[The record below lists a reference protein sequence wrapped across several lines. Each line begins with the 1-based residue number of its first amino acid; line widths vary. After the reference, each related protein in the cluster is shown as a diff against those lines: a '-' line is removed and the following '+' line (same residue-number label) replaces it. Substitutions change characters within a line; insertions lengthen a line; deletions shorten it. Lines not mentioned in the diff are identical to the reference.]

1 MVTSMEAQRISTV
14 FTRFSLA
21 LAVVAFGAFAAACKS
36 APVKISI
43 AGLPAD
49 VPITDAIKWQ
59 EARIL
64 LKDAE
69 KQYIRKD
76 FYAALAIID
85 KSLAAHDSFNGH
97 YMRGMVMSEIGR
109 PEEAM
114 KELLRAE
121 NIRPTDEQLLLTLA
135 ILYTASGDVKKAVE
149 RYSRLSEAHPKEP
162 LYPYKAGTTYKLL
175 RDYDQA
181 MEWLK
186 KAVVPGFKHLDQ
198 VYLQM
203 GDISLELKKY
213 DEADGYFAKA
223 VEANPALKDARSG
236 SGASKMAKMLDQANR
251 SFKDGKLDE
260 ALNHVT
266 EAEKAS
272 PESPTPYLLRGTM
285 LLASGRAGDAIAPLK
300 KAVELGPDNPEA
312 YSMLGSAEQKR
323 KNYTAALE
331 ALREGLKRAP
341 DNVELHNKTGMV
353 LKDREELRKAID
365 SFHRAIEL
373 QPNYVPARLNLAFA
387 YLDDHRY
394 VDARREFGVLAQ
406 IDPKNEELKKG
417 LDLVSV
423 LEILDR
429 GDRHLTANRLDAAVG
444 EYQKAVDLSPKN
456 PAVYTSMARAE
467 IIRKNYGA
475 AEKNF
480 KKALGLDEN
489 NLQALQGLAR
499 VYALAGKKK
508 DENNII
514 DRLNKLS
521 GSDVTVGLVLGRIKE
536 DQGNLEQAEKHYL
549 GLLKSHPDNDAV
561 KRRLASVYMKRGL
574 QESQK
579 NLYKPALTFLEKAKK
594 ESPDLPGLEEA
605 IKTTRE
611 NLDQGDLVNALKK
624 AEDHYSYGRYAEAL
638 PIFEKVY
645 DKLRRPLILVKIA
658 ECRFALGQEERALF
672 MLKVSEASS
681 GDIEV
686 SEAIYTYLLKKGD
699 VVRAEAGFREIVQR
713 HEDAY
718 FSHYKLG
725 VIEISR
731 GKWKEAVQ
739 ALDHA
744 LIYRPDFFPARI
756 ARGVAMYKAGDRD
769 RARGEFEE
777 AGRLEEDSP
786 LARYNV
792 AMILYNDNLL
802 DKAEAIFKEVAQKHG
817 AFPDA
822 RYRLSFIYFTRGELE
837 KAEEE
842 IQACLKLEAAARF
855 YYALSRIQEKRF
867 ETTKSP
873 ADREKLRQSYREI
886 IVRFPNAEEAE
897 ESRRRLLTLAPDS
910 RVFVPYPKEVA
921 PTTTPVAWNSLLL
934 YSTGRAVVGMDSR
947 SKRMRYRL
955 ESNADVA
962 SFHVD
967 RVVAVLLRSPAKGT
981 PAKVKTY
988 DPGSGA
994 DLDEFSIETEGTSI
1008 LGNGEKIGIIGQGTL
1023 SIYSRSG
1030 KLLATHKGTPRSS
1043 YFAGGGFF
1051 YRAEFVKNDLIVYR
1065 LAESGDVEFQVIVP
1079 ARGEAVLPTIV
1090 KHGERMFLLFRNGD
1104 LAVLNE
1110 KKIELVSLKMPG
1122 AVALTPDAKGE
1133 GVYVAG
1139 NGWIRRV
1146 SESGKAG
1153 KDIKLASG
1161 PISPG
1166 ALLQVSENALIVSCQ
1181 DGKVRLIDLDA
1192 GEKWAQPFD
1201 RPAQGAVFTL
1211 YH

>member
-1 MVTSMEAQRISTV
+1 MQSQRLFFS
-14 FTRFSLA
+14 FTGFF
-21 LAVVAFGAFAAACKS
+21 LAVAFVVIGTVGAACKS
-36 APVKISI
+36 VPVKISI

-49 VPITDAIKWQ
+49 VPITDPIKWQ
-59 EARIL
+59 EARML

-69 KQYIRKD
+69 KLYIRKD
-76 FYAALAIID
+76 FYGALAVID
-85 KSLAAHDSFNGH
+85 KSLAAHETFNGH

-109 PEEAM
+109 SEESM

-135 ILYTASGDVKKAVE
+135 ILYTASGDVSKALE
-149 RYSRLSEAHPKEP
+149 RYSRLSEAHPQEP

-175 RDYDQA
+175 RDYDKA

-186 KAVVPGFKHLDQ
+186 KAAVPGFKHLDQ

-213 DEADGYFAKA
+213 DDADAYFAKA

-251 SFKDGKLDE
+251 SFKEGKLDE
-260 ALNHVT
+260 ALAHID
-266 EAEKAS
+266 EAQKAS

-285 LLASGRAGDAIAPLK
+285 LLASGRAADAVPPLK
-300 KAVELGPDNPEA
+300 KAVELGPENPEA

-341 DNVELHNKTGMV
+341 DSVELHNKMGMV

-373 QPNYVPARLNLAFA
+373 QPKYVPARMNLAFA

-394 VDARREFGVLAQ
+394 VDARREFGLLAE
-406 IDPKNEELKKG
+406 IDPKNEDLKKG
-417 LDLVSV
+417 LELVSV

-429 GDRHLTANRLDAAVG
+429 GDRHLSANRPDAAVG
-444 EYQKAVDLSPKN
+444 EYQKAIDLSPKN

-467 IIRKNYGA
+467 IIRKKYDA
-475 AEKNF
+475 AEKNL
-480 KKALGLDEN
+480 KKALDLDAN

-499 VYALAGKKK
+499 VYALAGKKRE
-508 DENNII
+508 ENGII
-514 DRLNKLS
+514 ERLNKLS

-536 DQGNLEQAEKHYL
+536 DQGSLDQAEKHYL
-549 GLLKSHPDNDAV
+549 GLLKTHPDNDAV
-561 KRRLASVYMKRGL
+561 KRRLASVYMKRATA
-574 QESQK
+574 ESSK
-579 NLYKPALTFLEKAKK
+579 NQYKAALALLEKAKK
-594 ESPDLPGLEEA
+594 ESPDLAGLDDA

-611 NLDQGDLVNALKK
+611 NLDQSDLINALKK
-624 AEDHYSYGRYAEAL
+624 AEDHYAYGRYAEAL

-645 DKLRRPLILVKIA
+645 EKLKRPLILVKIA
-658 ECRFALGQEERALF
+658 ECRFALGQEEKALF
-672 MLKVSEASS
+672 LLKVSEGNG
-681 GDIEV
+681 GDVEI

-699 VVRAEAGFREIVQR
+699 VARAEKGFREIVEK

-731 GKWKEAVQ
+731 GKWKEAMKS
-739 ALDHA
+739 LDHA

-756 ARGVAMYKAGDRD
+756 ARGVTMYKSGDRD
-769 RARGEFEE
+769 RARAEFEE

-786 LARYNV
+786 LSRYNV

-802 DKAEAIFKEVAQKHG
+802 DKAETIFKEVAAKYA
-817 AFPDA
+817 AFPDS
-822 RYRLSFIYFTRGELE
+822 RYRLSFIYFTRGDLD

-897 ESRRRLLTLAPDS
+897 ESRKRLLTLAPDS

-921 PTTTPVAWNSLLL
+921 PSTTPVAWNSLLL
-934 YSTGRAVVGMDSR
+934 YSNSRAVVAVDSR

-962 SFHVD
+962 AFHVD
-967 RVVAVLLRSPAKGT
+967 RVVAVLLRAPAKGAA
-981 PAKVKTY
+981 AKVKIY
-988 DPGSGA
+988 DPGSG
-994 DLDEFSIETEGTSI
+994 TEIDQFTVDGDGTSI
-1008 LGNGEKIGIIGQGTL
+1008 LGNGEKIGIVGPGGL

-1030 KLLATHKGTPRSS
+1030 KLLATHKGSAKSS
-1043 YFAGGGFF
+1043 YFSAGGFF
-1051 YRAEFVKNDLIVYR
+1051 YRAEYVKTDLIVYR
-1065 LAESGDVEFQVIVP
+1065 LAESGEVEFQVIVP
-1079 ARGEAVLPTIV
+1079 ARGETVLPSIV
-1090 KHGERMFLLFRNGD
+1090 KQGERMFLLFRSGD

-1110 KKIELVSLKMPG
+1110 KKIDLVSLKLPG
-1122 AVALTPDAKGE
+1122 AVALTPDAKGD

-1139 NGWIRRV
+1139 NGWIRPV
-1146 SESGKAG
+1146 SAAGKAG

-1161 PISPG
+1161 PISSG
-1166 ALLQVSENALIVSCQ
+1166 ALLQVSPTGLLVSCQ
-1181 DGKVRLIDLDA
+1181 DGKVRLIDVDS